1 MNVSIFDILQCLNG
15 EEVKEYINSTQS
27 SCLKSHQG
35 ELRYTEQYW
44 MTYVELDDLL
54 RKFRYMIACNDFDLR
69 LAVWE
74 KMLP

>member
-1 MNVSIFDILQCLNG
+1 
-15 EEVKEYINSTQS
+15 
-27 SCLKSHQG
+27 
-35 ELRYTEQYW
+35 